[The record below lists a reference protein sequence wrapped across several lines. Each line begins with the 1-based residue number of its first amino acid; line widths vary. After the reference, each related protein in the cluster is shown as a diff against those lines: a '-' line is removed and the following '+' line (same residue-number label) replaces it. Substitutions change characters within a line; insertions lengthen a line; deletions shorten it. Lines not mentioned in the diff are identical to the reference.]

1 MDIIYKNSQIV
12 PDNLLT
18 FFSWYNSLVRCIYRR
33 NEKIFGGSMSLRNV
47 HTWII
52 QHDDKW
58 LFVILYVSLAVVLSI
73 WISLFWLVFVVGIH
87 IVFES
92 IRQVHLQKKPGRVI
106 TEVLWEVKLDLA
118 LVIFALALSIYME
131 MVVEAVS
138 LGLAARLAALSRTS
152 RVASL
157 LQGGLRGGVRF
168 AGWQQAFRGVL
179 LSVDDLAQIARAF
192 GRRKSGES
200 DLTETVPEAAAVVE
214 PITLE
219 NLSTS
224 KWGSWGETWGK
235 GDWISV
241 GMAVIFLVLILA
253 SPWLTDHTAGSAL
266 AVLAEELHPFP

>member
-1 MDIIYKNSQIV
+1 
-12 PDNLLT
+12 
-18 FFSWYNSLVRCIYRR
+18 
-33 NEKIFGGSMSLRNV
+33 MSLRNV

-58 LFVILYVSLAVVLSI
+58 LFVILYVGLAVVLSI
-73 WISLFWLVFVVGIH
+73 WISLFWLVFVVGVH
-87 IVFES
+87 TAFEF
-92 IRQVHLQKKPGRVI
+92 IRQVHLQQKPGRVI

-118 LVIFALALSIYME
+118 LVIFALALSLYME

-200 DLTETVPEAAAVVE
+200 ALTEVDPEAATVVE
-214 PITLE
+214 SITLE
-219 NLSTS
+219 NLTTS